1 METLYRVTKEP
12 QETRLDKLSA
22 EVKAKVAEIPDLDPD
37 QAQRVY
43 EIALGYAFKNHRE
56 PNYQGIA
63 NLVRSQAERPTP
75 STFEA
80 NGKQI

>member
-1 METLYRVTKEP
+1 MQTLHRITKEP

-22 EVKAKVAEIPDLDPD
+22 EVKAKVAEIPNLDAD

-43 EIALGYAFKNHRE
+43 EIALGYTFKNHRD

-75 STFEA
+75 DTFDA